1 MKQDF
6 MIKQLK
12 TSNHNI
18 LQKYLEKI
26 RKNLLQMTENHKNCH
41 NYNKKINKTSDTFK
55 EHISAK
61 TSPKYEISIRKN
73 LIKTLYFN

>member
-26 RKNLLQMTENHKNCH
+26 RKSLLQMTENHKNCH
-41 NYNKKINKTSDTFK
+41 NYNK
-55 EHISAK
+55 
-61 TSPKYEISIRKN
+61 
-73 LIKTLYFN
+73 

>member
-6 MIKQLK
+6 MIKQL
-12 TSNHNI
+12 NI

-41 NYNKKINKTSDTFK
+41 NYNK
-55 EHISAK
+55 
-61 TSPKYEISIRKN
+61 
-73 LIKTLYFN
+73 